1 MTLILNLPADLENR
15 LATEAERH
23 RVTVDAY
30 ALDLLRSQ
38 LPGNPE
44 SAIALLQRWMNE
56 SSDQEPAND
65 DADWLTSAID
75 RDRPGQRP
83 LFPSSLKGVTW

>member
-30 ALDLLRSQ
+30 ALDLLRSR
-38 LPGNPE
+38 LPGDPE
-44 SAIALLQRWMNE
+44 SAVALLRRWMNE
-56 SSDQEPAND
+56 SSDQEPAT
-65 DADWLTSAID
+65 DADWLPSAID

>member
-30 ALDLLRSQ
+30 ALDLLRSH
-38 LPGNPE
+38 LPGDPE
-44 SAIALLQRWMNE
+44 AAVALLQRWMDE
-56 SSDQEPAND
+56 RPDQDPATE
-65 DADWLTSAID
+65 ADWLPGAID

-83 LFPSSLKGVTW
+83 LFPPSLKGVTW